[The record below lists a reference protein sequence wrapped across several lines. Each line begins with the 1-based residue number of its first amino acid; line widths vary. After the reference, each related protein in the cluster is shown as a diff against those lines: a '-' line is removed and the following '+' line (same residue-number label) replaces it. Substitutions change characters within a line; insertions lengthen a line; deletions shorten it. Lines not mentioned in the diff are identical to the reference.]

1 MSFRDYKTSRK
12 DGAEKLRAQAQAIAN
27 TVKKFEKDP
36 DDWFPET
43 DKAGNCICVIRLLPR
58 LEGEEIDFAHLWSH
72 NFKNETT
79 GRWYIKNSRTSY
91 GFEDTEKSR
100 DPCME
105 YNNLLWKAAGGKD
118 AVKNNPLKIQY
129 DAQKRKENFRCN
141 VFVISDSHHPEN
153 NGSIKKYRHTKG
165 VFNKYLEALS
175 PPVVENAEP
184 EPSFNPFDLYE
195 GAALKIKVTTDKTKK
210 DERGNPVRNYEYTW
224 LSPGPL
230 GDDAMIEKIY
240 NELNGDPKWS
250 LEQYISDDKFES
262 YEELH
267 KKLVFVMGFDP
278 LEEDAPKTEKPQEI
292 SQKETKSSEPKSGK
306 VLEN

>member
-58 LEGEEIDFAHLWSH
+58 LEGEEIDFAHWWSH

-105 YNNLLWKAAGGKD
+105 YNN
-118 AVKNNPLKIQY
+118 NQ
-129 DAQKRKENFRCN
+129 
-141 VFVISDSHHPEN
+141 EN
-153 NGSIKKYRHTKG
+153 NDSIKKYRHTKG

-175 PPVVENAEP
+175 PPVVENAAP
-184 EPSFNPFDLYE
+184 EPAFNPFDLYE
-195 GAALKIKVTTDKTKK
+195 GANLKIRVTTDKTKK
-210 DERGNPVRNYEYTW
+210 DDRGNAVRNYEYTW
-224 LSPGPL
+224 YEPAPL
-230 GDDAMIEKIY
+230 GNEEMIEKVY
-240 NELNGDPKWS
+240 NELNGDTKWS
-250 LEQYISDDKFES
+250 LEQYVSDDQFES
-262 YEELH
+262 YEDLL
-267 KKLVFVMGFDP
+267 KRLIYVMGFNP
-278 LEEDAPKTEKPQEI
+278 LEEEGPKPVEKPQE
-292 SQKETKSSEPKSGK
+292 SSPK
-306 VLEN
+306 